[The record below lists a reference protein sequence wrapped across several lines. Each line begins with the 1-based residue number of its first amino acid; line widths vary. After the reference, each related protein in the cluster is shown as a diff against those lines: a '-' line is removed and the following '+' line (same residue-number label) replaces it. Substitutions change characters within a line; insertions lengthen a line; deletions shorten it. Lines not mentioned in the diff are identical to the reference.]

1 MSSDNFLVIS
11 AIGENR
17 WGLVDEFSKNIRD
30 SGCNILDSR
39 MAVLGNEFAFISLV
53 SGSWSA
59 IAKIEGVLD
68 RLEDALDLRIIRKR
82 TESREPSSDKMP
94 YAVEVIS
101 IDQPGI
107 VNDIAHFY
115 TVREIDIEDLYSGTY
130 SAIHT
135 GSPMFSLHMTI
146 SVPTDNSIAT
156 LRGEFYEFCD
166 RLNIDAIMEPVK

>member
-1 MSSDNFLVIS
+1 MASDNFLVIS
-11 AIGENR
+11 AIGANR
-17 WGLVDEFSKNIRD
+17 RGLVDDVSKNIRD

-39 MAVLGNEFAFISLV
+39 MAVLGNEFAMISLV

-59 IAKIEGVLD
+59 IAKIESVLD
-68 RLEDALDLRIIRKR
+68 RLEDSLDLRIIRKR
-82 TESREPSSDKMP
+82 TESRQPSNDKMP

-101 IDQPGI
+101 IDHPGI

-115 TVREIDIEDLYSGTY
+115 TTRDIEIEDLYTGTY

-146 SVPTDNSIAT
+146 SVPTDNSIAG

-166 RLNIDAIMEPVK
+166 QLNVDAIMEPVK